1 MEVIRL
7 DKPNF
12 NQLKSVKTPESWV
25 ENALKIPTEQ
35 KKPLPLFFR
44 PAIIGTAAGV
54 ALAAVLGVLLFMTLG
69 RNSIPVRPSVQ
80 STSVSQDNTT
90 PTFTTP
96 QGEIYVTT
104 PQGDTQPVTTPQGQ
118 PATVSPVQNQP
129 TSEPFETGSTVRPS
143 SPTVSPS
150 QPGTTNPGA
159 TVKPT
164 APTVKPTSPAVVP
177 TQAPT
182 TQPGTEPQEPPEEP
196 TTQPGTEPP
205 EPVTEEPWYPWIPPD
220 VSPYPPEP
228 ANPDEPAAPGSASGC
243 TIYFQTNGAFPEG
256 TQIYCEIPDHF
267 ASEYSIPMP
276 MTYIGNGTYV
286 VDTGDFGVQAYGM
299 WRIWFYD
306 ENYEHFYEAN
316 LSSGCYS
323 DTLYINY

>member
-25 ENALKIPTEQ
+25 EKALKIPSEQ

-54 ALAAVLGVLLFMTLG
+54 AFAAVLGVLLFMTLG
-69 RNSIPVRPSVQ
+69 RNNIPVQPSTQ
-80 STSVSQDNTT
+80 STAVPQDSTA

-104 PQGDTQPVTTPQGQ
+104 PQGATQPVTTQRGQ
-118 PATVSPVQNQP
+118 PATVSPSGAVQP
-129 TSEPFETGSTVRPS
+129 AAEPAETSGGNAVRPQL
-143 SPTVSPS
+143 PTVSPS
-150 QPGTTNPGA
+150 QPATTTP

-164 APTVKPTSPAVVP
+164 QAPTVKPT
-177 TQAPT
+177 QAPT
-182 TQPGTEPQEPPEEP
+182 VRPTEAPTIRPDEPVTPATEAPE
-196 TTQPGTEPP
+196 

-220 VSPYPPEP
+220 DPPEP
-228 ANPDEPAAPGSASGC
+228 KDPEYNDPPGAGGESSC
-243 TIYFQTNGAFPEG
+243 RIYFVNNGYFPEG

-267 ASEYSIPMP
+267 ASEYSTSMP
-276 MTYIGNGTYV
+276 MTYLGNGTYV
-286 VDTGDFGVQAYGM
+286 VDTGNFGVQAYGM

>member
-12 NQLKSVKTPESWV
+12 NQLKSVKTPDSWV

-129 TSEPFETGSTVRPS
+129 TSEPAGTGSTVRPS
-143 SPTVSPS
+143 SPAVSPT

-182 TQPGTEPQEPPEEP
+182 TEPGTEPPEP

-228 ANPDEPAAPGSASGC
+228 GNPDDPAAPGSAESEMSC
-243 TIYFQTNGAFPEG
+243 RIYFINNGQFPEG
-256 TQIYCEIPDHF
+256 EALTCYPVYNEQSPGGL
-267 ASEYSIPMP
+267 PMQ
-276 MTYIGNGTYV
+276 YLGNGLYV
-286 VDTGDFGVQAYGM
+286 VDTGDYGVEFPLYSNLWLFISGDSTS
-299 WRIWFYD
+299 YD
-306 ENYEHFYEAN
+306 FHVYYDADEI
-316 LSSGCYS
+316 
-323 DTLYINY
+323 YIYY